1 METPV
6 NTLRMIRI
14 KFCILALLFTLQSSA
29 QTTVFERDQ
38 GALKSQH
45 AKLNSSYFQEGYLA
59 YGMALPIHESDSAQ
73 TQFPSAMIAY
83 GTRGIVKIN
92 PRFSGIWGLEY
103 NRKTYSIAQDSLLN
117 QFSLG
122 QVHQKERFTWN
133 NFRLSAGFRIQLNKV
148 GYKRGNFIMF
158 LADLEY
164 GAWVN
169 KLIEREDPAA
179 QSMGSGVQEYRFKKL
194 GYVERFQSN
203 LSCRIGRNSFAL
215 FARYRMTSLWRAD
228 ENVNGGRAYDEL
240 GRWLIG
246 VDLSF

>member
-1 METPV
+1 
-6 NTLRMIRI
+6 MIRI
-14 KFCILALLFTLQSSA
+14 SICTIVLLFALQSSA

-38 GALKSQH
+38 GALKLRQ
-45 AKLNSSYFQEGYLA
+45 AKLNAKYFQEGYLA
-59 YGMALPIHESDSAQ
+59 YGLVLPIHESDSAQ
-73 TQFPSAMIAY
+73 TQFPSALIAY

-103 NRKTYSIAQDSLLN
+103 NRKTFSIAQDRLRN

-122 QVHQKERFTWN
+122 QIHQKERFTWN

-169 KLIEREDPAA
+169 KLIVREDPAA
-179 QSMGSGVQEYRFKKL
+179 TSQGSAEQEYRYKKL

-203 LSCRIGRNSFAL
+203 LSCRIGRNSFAV

-228 ENVNGGRAYDEL
+228 KNVNGGRAYDEL

>member
-1 METPV
+1 MKKTS
-6 NTLRMIRI
+6 
-14 KFCILALLFTLQSSA
+14 CILLLALLLGSSIQISA
-29 QTTVFERDQ
+29 QTQVFGRDQ
-38 GALKSQH
+38 STLAWEKK
-45 AKLNSSYFQEGYLA
+45 KLDSKYFQEGYLA
-59 YGMALPIHESDSAQ
+59 YGFILPVNESDSAQ
-73 TQFPSAMIAY
+73 SSFPSALFAY
-83 GTRGIVKIN
+83 GTRGSYKFNATFAGV
-92 PRFSGIWGLEY
+92 WGLEF
-103 NRKTYSIAQDSLLN
+103 NRKTYSIRQDSLLN
-117 QFSLG
+117 QFSPG
-122 QVHQKERFTWN
+122 QVHTKERFTWN
-133 NFRLSAGFRIQLNKV
+133 NFRLSAGLRIQLGKT
-148 GYKRGNFIMF
+148 GYKRGDFIMF

-215 FARYRMTSLWRAD
+215 FARYRMTALWRAD

>member
-1 METPV
+1 
-6 NTLRMIRI
+6 MIRI
-14 KFCILALLFTLQSSA
+14 KLCMIALLFAVQSSA

-38 GALKSQH
+38 GIFKSQH
-45 AKLNSSYFQEGYLA
+45 AKLNATYFQEGYLA
-59 YGMALPIHESDSAQ
+59 YGLALPIHESDSAQ
-73 TQFPSAMIAY
+73 TKFPSALIAY

-103 NRKTYSIAQDSLLN
+103 NRKTYSIAQDSLRN
-117 QFSLG
+117 QFSPG
-122 QVHQKERFTWN
+122 QVHKKERFTWN

-148 GYKRGNFIMF
+148 GYKRGNFVMF

-169 KLIEREDPAA
+169 KLIVREDPAA
-179 QSMGSGVQEYRFKKL
+179 MSQGSEEQEYRFKKL

-203 LSCRIGRNSFAL
+203 LSCRLGFNSVAL
-215 FARYRMTSLWRAD
+215 FARYRMTSLWKAN
-228 ENVNGGRAYDEL
+228 ENVNGGRPYDEL